1 MAIAE
6 IEHKG
11 YRGPLTNNLFLPPGK
26 YTVGDRLDI
35 VARIVPDE
43 LARYLVETGQA
54 VVALI
59 RVEDPLASPADE
71 AETQGLPSET
81 GEETGK
87 PDDNAADEDWP
98 WEPAYLE
105 SLTTKKLRDL
115 ADRYGISMP
124 SETVKKADLI
134 ELLLHSALPDDET
147 E

>member
-1 MAIAE
+1 MRRRATSATARLDRS
-6 IEHKG
+6 HLDG
-11 YRGPLTNNLFLPPGK
+11 FLGRGIVHRIF
-26 YTVGDRLDI
+26 DDI